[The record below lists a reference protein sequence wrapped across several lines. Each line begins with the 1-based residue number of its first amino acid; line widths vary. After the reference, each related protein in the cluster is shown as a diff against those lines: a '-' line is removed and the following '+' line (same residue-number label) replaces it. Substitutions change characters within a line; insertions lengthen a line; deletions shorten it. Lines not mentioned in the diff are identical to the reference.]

1 MTVLR
6 AHLRDAA
13 ASNDREIL
21 AFPERLTS
29 FFRRLRKKV
38 RRARQPRQ
46 DYVGV
51 IVSYPKAG
59 RTWLRVMLDELGL
72 PVECTHDGSGTARP
86 FERLA
91 LCRNPV
97 YREKPVLFMLRDPRD
112 TVVSYYFQRTL
123 RSDRFD
129 GAMSDFVRDPA
140 YGIEKIMRFNLAWLQ
155 LGRDLPAFLPVT
167 YETLK
172 SDPVDVMKSV
182 VDFIGTSRPES
193 EIERV
198 CSNNTFEKM
207 KAREGSGEYN
217 ERYRK
222 MLRPASEHPES
233 YKVRRGKIGGYADYL
248 TEEDIAYCDDTLRRY
263 DYFQRVSQLM
273 PARAPALQAQVG
285 E

>member
-1 MTVLR
+1 LTALR
-6 AHLRDAA
+6 AHPRDAA
-13 ASNDREIL
+13 ASQDREIPP
-21 AFPERLTS
+21 FPEKLTS

-38 RRARQPRQ
+38 RRARRPRQ

-91 LCRNPV
+91 LCRSPT
-97 YREKPVLFMLRDPRD
+97 YRERPVLFMLRDPRD

-123 RSDRFD
+123 RSDRFE
-129 GAMSDFVRDPA
+129 GAMAEFVRDPA
-140 YGIEKIMRFNLAWLQ
+140 HGIDKIIRFNLAWLQ
-155 LGRDLPAFLPVT
+155 LGRDLPAFLPIT
-167 YETLK
+167 YEALK
-172 SDPVDVMKSV
+172 STPADVMRSV
-182 VDFIGTSRPES
+182 VDFVGAKRVDS
-193 EIERV
+193 EIESV
-198 CSNNTFEKM
+198 CLNNTFEKM
-207 KAREGSGEYN
+207 KSREGSGEYN

-248 TEEDIAYCDDTLRRY
+248 TEEDIAYSDDALRRY

-273 PARAPALQAQVG
+273 PSRAPALQAQVG